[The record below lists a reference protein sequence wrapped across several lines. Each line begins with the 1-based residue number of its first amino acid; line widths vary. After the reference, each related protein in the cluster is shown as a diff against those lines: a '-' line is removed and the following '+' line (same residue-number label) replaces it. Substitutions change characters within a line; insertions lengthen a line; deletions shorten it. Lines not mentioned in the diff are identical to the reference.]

1 MLVLFQSIR
10 YQLFSGNTKPKQ
22 KMVSTFIEHQSL
34 KKKMASNS
42 SNVPLRF
49 EFLINK
55 S

>member
-34 KKKMASNS
+34 KKMASNS